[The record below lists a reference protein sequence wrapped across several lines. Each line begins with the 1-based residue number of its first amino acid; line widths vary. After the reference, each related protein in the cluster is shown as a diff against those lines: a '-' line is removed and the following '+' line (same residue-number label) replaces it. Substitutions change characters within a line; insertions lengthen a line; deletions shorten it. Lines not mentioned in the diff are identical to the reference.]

1 MAKMKVPSVADLV
14 RAAEKIGMP
23 PGSPPPPDR

>member
-1 MAKMKVPSVADLV
+1 MKVPSVADLV

-23 PGSPPPPDR
+23 PGSPLPPHK